1 MIPEGNDVHRR
12 FVCCVI
18 ICVAGGC
25 LFGSGCRRATEQTG
39 APGEWPA
46 FNQQSAYEEVQN
58 LVDFGSRA
66 AGTPGHRHAGNYM
79 LSRLRAAGLNPSFQ
93 VFTNVIDG
101 KTITYRNVEAVIPGQ
116 KREII
121 LLTTHYDGRQQ
132 ASPDF
137 QSANSA
143 GSGPAVLL
151 EIARV
156 LKSGY
161 DGNGPQIRLVFF
173 DGQEPVVQHGYAD
186 GLQGSR
192 YYARQLVQ
200 QGLTK
205 AVAGVINLDMVGDR
219 DLSVTLPKNVS
230 KDLRR
235 LLLAAAHAEN
245 AREYFRLMPVEIGD
259 DHDSFLHY
267 GMPAINMIDFEY
279 GSTPGQNDYWR
290 TEQDTID
297 KISPDSLGIIGRVTL
312 RLIRDVVS
320 AREGI
325 AL

>member
-1 MIPEGNDVHRR
+1 MQRQ
-12 FVCCVI
+12 FSWCVI
-18 ICVAGGC
+18 LCVTSAC
-25 LFGSGCRRATEQTG
+25 LFSFGCRRATEQTG
-39 APGEWPA
+39 AMNEWPA
-46 FNQQSAYEEVQN
+46 FNQQSAFEEVQN

-66 AGTPGHRHAGNYM
+66 AGAPGHRHAGNYI
-79 LSRLRAAGLNPSFQ
+79 LSRLRAAELNPSFQ

-101 KTITYRNVEAVIPGQ
+101 KAISYRNVEAVIPGN

-132 ASPDF
+132 ATPDF

-151 EIARV
+151 EVARI
-156 LKSGY
+156 LKAGY

-200 QGLTK
+200 QGLSK
-205 AVAGVINLDMVGDR
+205 AVVGMINLDMVGDR
-219 DLSVTLPKNVS
+219 DLSITLPKNVS

-235 LLLAAAHAEN
+235 LLLAAAHTEN

-259 DHDSFLHY
+259 DHDSFLHF
-267 GMPAINMIDFEY
+267 GMPAINIIDFEY
-279 GSTPGQNDYWR
+279 GSAPGQNDYWR

-297 KISPDSLGIIGRVTL
+297 KISPDSLDVIGRVTL
-312 RLIRDVVS
+312 RLIRDLVTT
-320 AREGI
+320 RLPE
-325 AL
+325 L